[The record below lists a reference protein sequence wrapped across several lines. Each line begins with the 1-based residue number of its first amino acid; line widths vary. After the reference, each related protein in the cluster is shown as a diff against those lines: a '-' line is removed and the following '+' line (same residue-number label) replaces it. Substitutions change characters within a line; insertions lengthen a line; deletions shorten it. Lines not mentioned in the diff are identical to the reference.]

1 MKDNIQRKCS
11 QLGTESSNYI
21 EETFG
26 KKIEDV
32 KVKFLIDCS
41 FKEEFETKFQSLC
54 NTWCDKG
61 FVTYMESFKKSIMP
75 RLLLVTSEV
84 ILIMLI
90 ILIDD
95 EPFLVEAEEYV
106 H

>member
-1 MKDNIQRKCS
+1 MKDNIERKCS

-32 KVKFLIDCS
+32 KVKCLIDCS

-54 NTWCDKG
+54 NTWCDKYRQRICYVYG
-61 FVTYMESFKKSIMP
+61 IVQKKYH
-75 RLLLVTSEV
+75 
-84 ILIMLI
+84 
-90 ILIDD
+90 
-95 EPFLVEAEEYV
+95 A
-106 H
+106 